1 MLLNVI
7 LSVASG
13 SGDGENI
20 LIPASYLLS
29 RYSFDT
35 RIVLGCKK
43 YPADSLQKETGYF
56 RGLSENVKSCDERC
70 KARWN
75 LVYCDLRT
83 EMDGGFMKI
92 SRKKSYML
100 LVVVVAGIFA
110 AASACLAVLG
120 VFIYKTAASDQSQQ
134 DLSHASEYLQKQARS
149 CSDAGDLRIAT
160 LSGQISALVLSERKN
175 GEDRE
180 LWIFVEDGYL
190 RSASVKS
197 GETVSAKDG
206 KKITPLRS
214 MDPRIT
220 GSDLLEISMRSESTS
235 AVCRVWI
242 PGIGGGNE

>member
-1 MLLNVI
+1 
-7 LSVASG
+7 
-13 SGDGENI
+13 
-20 LIPASYLLS
+20 
-29 RYSFDT
+29 
-35 RIVLGCKK
+35 
-43 YPADSLQKETGYF
+43 
-56 RGLSENVKSCDERC
+56 
-70 KARWN
+70 
-75 LVYCDLRT
+75 
-83 EMDGGFMKI
+83 MKI
-92 SRKKSYML
+92 SRKKSHML

-134 DLSHASEYLQKQARS
+134 DLSHAS
-149 CSDAGDLRIAT
+149 DLRIAT

-197 GETVSAKDG
+197 GETVSGKDG

-220 GSDLLEISMRSESTS
+220 GSDLLEISMRSESAS

>member
-1 MLLNVI
+1 
-7 LSVASG
+7 
-13 SGDGENI
+13 
-20 LIPASYLLS
+20 
-29 RYSFDT
+29 
-35 RIVLGCKK
+35 
-43 YPADSLQKETGYF
+43 
-56 RGLSENVKSCDERC
+56 
-70 KARWN
+70 
-75 LVYCDLRT
+75 
-83 EMDGGFMKI
+83 MKI
-92 SRKKSYML
+92 SRKKSHML

-160 LSGQISALVLSERKN
+160 LSGQISAL
-175 GEDRE
+175 
-180 LWIFVEDGYL
+180 WIFAEDGYL

-220 GSDLLEISMRSESTS
+220 GSDLLEISMRSESAS

-242 PGIGGGNE
+242 PGIGGGSV

>member
-1 MLLNVI
+1 
-7 LSVASG
+7 
-13 SGDGENI
+13 
-20 LIPASYLLS
+20 
-29 RYSFDT
+29 
-35 RIVLGCKK
+35 
-43 YPADSLQKETGYF
+43 
-56 RGLSENVKSCDERC
+56 
-70 KARWN
+70 
-75 LVYCDLRT
+75 
-83 EMDGGFMKI
+83 MKI
-92 SRKKSYML
+92 SRKKSHML

-134 DLSHASEYLQKQARS
+134 DLSHASEYLQKQ
-149 CSDAGDLRIAT
+149 AGDLRIAT

-214 MDPRIT
+214 MDPQIT
-220 GSDLLEISMRSESTS
+220 GSDLLEISMRSESAS

>member
-1 MLLNVI
+1 
-7 LSVASG
+7 
-13 SGDGENI
+13 
-20 LIPASYLLS
+20 
-29 RYSFDT
+29 
-35 RIVLGCKK
+35 
-43 YPADSLQKETGYF
+43 
-56 RGLSENVKSCDERC
+56 
-70 KARWN
+70 
-75 LVYCDLRT
+75 
-83 EMDGGFMKI
+83 MKI
-92 SRKKSYML
+92 SRKKSHML

-134 DLSHASEYLQKQARS
+134 D
-149 CSDAGDLRIAT
+149 RIAT

-190 RSASVKS
+190 RSAAVKS

-220 GSDLLEISMRSESTS
+220 GSDLLEISMRSESAS

>member
-1 MLLNVI
+1 
-7 LSVASG
+7 
-13 SGDGENI
+13 
-20 LIPASYLLS
+20 
-29 RYSFDT
+29 
-35 RIVLGCKK
+35 
-43 YPADSLQKETGYF
+43 
-56 RGLSENVKSCDERC
+56 
-70 KARWN
+70 
-75 LVYCDLRT
+75 
-83 EMDGGFMKI
+83 MKI
-92 SRKKSYML
+92 SRKKSHML

-214 MDPRIT
+214 MEIT
-220 GSDLLEISMRSESTS
+220 GSDLLEISMRSESAS

>member
-1 MLLNVI
+1 M
-7 LSVASG
+7 
-13 SGDGENI
+13 
-20 LIPASYLLS
+20 
-29 RYSFDT
+29 R
-35 RIVLGCKK
+35 
-43 YPADSLQKETGYF
+43 
-56 RGLSENVKSCDERC
+56 
-70 KARWN
+70 
-75 LVYCDLRT
+75 
-83 EMDGGFMKI
+83 I
-92 SRKKSYML
+92 SRKKSHML

-120 VFIYKTAASDQSQQ
+120 VFIYRTAASDQSQQ

-180 LWIFVEDGYL
+180 IWIFAEDGYL

-214 MDPRIT
+214 MDPQVT
-220 GSDLLEISMRSESTS
+220 GLDLLEISMRSESAS

>member
-1 MLLNVI
+1 MLLKVI

-13 SGDGENI
+13 LGDGENI
-20 LIPASYLLS
+20 LIPAFYLLA
-29 RYSFDT
+29 RYFFDT

-43 YPADSLQKETGYF
+43 YPADSLQKKTGYF
-56 RGLSENVKSCDERC
+56 RVSSENVKSCGERC
-70 KARWN
+70 KARRN

-83 EMDGGFMKI
+83 EMDGGFMRI
-92 SRKKSYML
+92 SRKKSHML

-180 LWIFVEDGYL
+180 LWIFVEDDYL

-220 GSDLLEISMRSESTS
+220 GSDLLEISMRSESAS

>member
-1 MLLNVI
+1 MPGGT
-7 LSVASG
+7 G
-13 SGDGENI
+13 SFHLQNCRQRPVTAGSE
-20 LIPASYLLS
+20 P
-29 RYSFDT
+29 RV
-35 RIVLGCKK
+35 RIS
-43 YPADSLQKETGYF
+43 AE
-56 RGLSENVKSCDERC
+56 
-70 KARWN
+70 
-75 LVYCDLRT
+75 
-83 EMDGGFMKI
+83 
-92 SRKKSYML
+92 
-100 LVVVVAGIFA
+100 AG
-110 AASACLAVLG
+110 
-120 VFIYKTAASDQSQQ
+120 
-134 DLSHASEYLQKQARS
+134 
-149 CSDAGDLRIAT
+149 AGDLRIAT

-220 GSDLLEISMRSESTS
+220 GSDLLEISMRSESAS

>member
-1 MLLNVI
+1 
-7 LSVASG
+7 
-13 SGDGENI
+13 
-20 LIPASYLLS
+20 
-29 RYSFDT
+29 
-35 RIVLGCKK
+35 
-43 YPADSLQKETGYF
+43 
-56 RGLSENVKSCDERC
+56 
-70 KARWN
+70 
-75 LVYCDLRT
+75 
-83 EMDGGFMKI
+83 MKI
-92 SRKKSYML
+92 SRKKSHML

-120 VFIYKTAASDQSQQ
+120 VFIYKTAASDQSQR
-134 DLSHASEYLQKQARS
+134 DLSHASEYLQKQAQS

-220 GSDLLEISMRSESTS
+220 GSDLLEISMRSESAS